1 MTSLETVLDEAGL
14 TNPKLREFVKEHA
27 ELTGAERVEV
37 VNASDDARLVEE
49 ALAAGEREEFI
60 AVLAAFV
67 AINTMVYVT
76 LAVAKILPK
85 VYVRDLLDTRNRRSE
100 TRSIDPDAPV

>member
-1 MTSLETVLDEAGL
+1 MATVIPMGVLLPDSLLQ
-14 TNPKLREFVKEHA
+14 
-27 ELTGAERVEV
+27 
-37 VNASDDARLVEE
+37 NALV
-49 ALAAGEREEFI
+49 

-67 AINTMVYVT
+67 AINTIFYVT

-85 VYVRDLLDTRNRRSE
+85 AYVRDWIDSRNRRAE

>member
-1 MTSLETVLDEAGL
+1 MATVIPMGVLLPDSLLQ
-14 TNPKLREFVKEHA
+14 N
-27 ELTGAERVEV
+27 ELV
-37 VNASDDARLVEE
+37 
-49 ALAAGEREEFI
+49 

-67 AINTMVYVT
+67 AINTIVYVT

-85 VYVRDLLDTRNRRSE
+85 VYVRDWIDSRNRRAE